1 MTTVEYRELLLEDA
15 DALGAILGVTWHAD
29 EAGEGDGNGSSEA
42 MLAGDA
48 AGESGEGGD
57 SADASAAAQA
67 LYGLVDFA
75 QYAQRHTFAQVAVMG
90 SKPVGVVMARAGKA
104 DAATQ
109 AQWRAVADDARRQL
123 VARGESLAEFDA
135 FFRAMDGVDVQLLAE
150 SGCDDRFELVLF
162 AVGPE
167 TRGHGVGTKL
177 LTAAQDYLREQGAK
191 QAFLF
196 TDTDCTWEYY
206 ERRGMRRAAER
217 AFAPGEL
224 LPAGMFVYEMPL

>member
-1 MTTVEYRELLLEDA
+1 MAAVEYRGLLPEDA

-29 EAGEGDGNGSSEA
+29 GVGEDGGEAAAG
-42 MLAGDA
+42 GDA
-48 AGESGEGGD
+48 ASPRAEL
-57 SADASAAAQA
+57 AQQ

-75 QYAQRHTFAQVAVMG
+75 QYAQRHTFAQVAVMDG
-90 SKPVGVVMARAGKA
+90 KPVGVAMARAGKA

-109 AQWRAVADDARRQL
+109 NRWKSVADDACQRL
-123 VARGESLAEFDA
+123 VALGQDLEEFDA
-135 FFRAMDGVDVQLLAE
+135 FFRAMDEVDVQLLAE
-150 SGCDDRFELVLF
+150 SGCDERFELVLF

-177 LTAAQDYLREQGAK
+177 LAAAQDYLREQGAR

-206 ERRGMRRAAER
+206 EHRGMRRAAER
-217 AFAPGEL
+217 VFAPGEL
-224 LPAGMFVYEMPL
+224 LPEGMFVYEMQL

>member
-1 MTTVEYRELLLEDA
+1 MTAVEYRELLPEDA

-29 EAGEGDGNGSSEA
+29 EAGEG
-42 MLAGDA
+42 
-48 AGESGEGGD
+48 GEGG
-57 SADASAAAQA
+57 AALAAVQA

-90 SKPVGVVMARAGKA
+90 GKPVGVVMVRAGKA
-104 DAATQ
+104 DEAVQERWRVVAAE
-109 AQWRAVADDARRQL
+109 ARQRL
-123 VARGESLAEFDA
+123 VALGESLADFDA
-135 FFRAMDGVDVQLLAE
+135 FFRAMDGVDARLLEE
-150 SGCDDRFELVLF
+150 SGCDERFELVLF

-177 LTAAQDYLREQGAK
+177 LAAAQDYLRAQGAK

-217 AFAPGEL
+217 TSEPNEP
-224 LPAGMFVYEMPL
+224 LPDGMFVYEMQL